1 MANVQ
6 PFRGLRFKPAMA
18 AQLADVIT
26 PPFDVISEQD
36 QTLFYERSPYNMVRL
51 IWGKKTAY
59 DTRRNNPH
67 SRAADY
73 LRDWIQTGVLRRDEE
88 PALYL
93 TTLEFPFRGSRLTR
107 YGLIGRVELKE
118 FSEGVVLPHEKTFT
132 NVKAER
138 LGLIKTC
145 RTNFSP
151 IFSLFDDPSDMVAEW
166 SQWKASRRCEL
177 EITDH
182 NGWRHGLWRITEPDL
197 IVRATQCFTDQK
209 LYIAD
214 GHHRYETALNYRSSL
229 GTALPQNH
237 PANYTM
243 MYLCSM
249 RDPGLIVLPA
259 HRLLRDVPLAV
270 LDDFIERAHD
280 YFDVQTLPYAEDQ
293 RDNALTELISILQA
307 APDEGPIGVF
317 NRRSRQFNILRLKH
331 RGIMKQMFSEE
342 LPEAI
347 GLLDVTVLTRL
358 IFMELLEFDQ
368 SRLDN
373 EKLIGYTT
381 DPQEAVAAVVS
392 GDYDLTFILNP
403 PSLRQVCDVAD
414 RGLVMPRKATYFFPK
429 VITGLV
435 MNPLHEK

>member
-6 PFRGLRFKPAMA
+6 PFRGLRFNATKAG
-18 AQLADVIT
+18 QLADVIT
-26 PPFDVISEQD
+26 PPFDVISESD
-36 QTLFYERSPYNMVRL
+36 QSRFYERSPYNVVRL

-59 DTRRNNPH
+59 DTRGNNPH

-73 LRDWIQTGVLRRDEE
+73 LRDWIQAGVLQQDDEKS
-88 PALYL
+88 LYL
-93 TTLEFPFRGSRLTR
+93 TTLEFPFRDSRLIR
-107 YGLIGRVELKE
+107 YGLIGRVELKD

-138 LGLIKTC
+138 LGLITKC

-151 IFSLFDDPSDMVAEW
+151 IFSLFDDPSDIVGEWAELA
-166 SQWKASRRCEL
+166 ASRKCEL
-177 EITDH
+177 EITDR
-182 NGWRHGLWRITEPDL
+182 NGWRHGLWRITDPDS
-197 IVRATQCFTDQK
+197 ITRATDCFKGRK

-214 GHHRYETALNYRSSL
+214 GHHRYETALNYRNSL
-229 GTALPQNH
+229 GNDLPRNH
-237 PANYTM
+237 PANFTM

-259 HRLLRDVPLAV
+259 HRLLRDVPPAV
-270 LDDFIERAHD
+270 LDTFVDRARDFFE
-280 YFDVQTLPYAEDQ
+280 VQTLPYAEDQ
-293 RDNALTELISILQA
+293 RGSALAELISILKA
-307 APDEGPIGVF
+307 GPADGCIGVF
-317 NRRSRQFNILRLKH
+317 TRRNRQFNILKLKH
-331 RGIMKQMFSEE
+331 RGIMKQKFSEE
-342 LPEAI
+342 LPEAL

-358 IFMELLEFDQ
+358 IFMELLDFNQ

-381 DPQEAVAAVVS
+381 VPEEAVDSVVR
-392 GDYDLTFILNP
+392 GKYDVTFILNP

-435 MNPLHEK
+435 MNLLYEQ